1 MNIFLLKAIL
11 SVADFVG
18 RTCIFNWQP
27 PPVGKI
33 VRNIPYGNHTLQILD
48 LLIPPSEPPYPIVV
62 YFHGGGFLAGSKES
76 YTRICRTLASHHY
89 LACNVNYRLA
99 PKCNFPAQL
108 HDVAAALAWVIKNA
122 DEYGGDTTKI
132 FLAGDSSGA
141 YLTSWYATALYHREL
156 FDDFGISNTMPKESL
171 KGTALFY
178 GIYDLGKVL
187 ESNFPFMKLLM
198 DFLTT
203 DPETQAARLHLS
215 SPIRSIACGF
225 PPVFLCAGERD
236 PLFSQSLALEK
247 ALKEHGVS
255 HTSLFFPR
263 DRYPDAHHAFLNF
276 YYKRCSKIAMVE
288 LIKFLNVTSKN
299 NH

>member
-33 VRNIPYGNHTLQILD
+33 VRNIPYGNHTLQVLD
-48 LLIPPSEPPYPIVV
+48 VLIPPSDPPYPIVV

-89 LACNVNYRLA
+89 LTCNVNYRLA

-108 HDVAAALAWVIKNA
+108 HDVAAALTWVIKNA

-141 YLTSWYATALYHREL
+141 YLTSWYATALHKTEL
-156 FDDFGISNTMPKESL
+156 FDAFDIENTMQWTSL
-171 KGTALFY
+171 RGLVLFY
-178 GIYDLGKVL
+178 GIVDLEKVITTG
-187 ESNFPFMKLLM
+187 FPFMKLLM
-198 DFLTT
+198 DFLGL
-203 DPETQAARLHLS
+203 DPETYKKRLYLS
-215 SPIRSIACGF
+215 SPIHHISKKL
-225 PPVFLCAGERD
+225 PPVFICAGERD
-236 PLFSQSLALEK
+236 SLFPQSVTLEK
-247 ALKEHGVS
+247 VLKEHQVP

-263 DRYPDAHHAFLNF
+263 DSYPDAHHAFLNF
-276 YYKRCSKIAMVE
+276 YYKKCSKISMVE
-288 LIKFLNVTSKN
+288 VVKFLNA
-299 NH
+299 